1 MTTEI
6 KVPVLP
12 ESVAD
17 ASVATWQVEVGE
29 SVSRDQVLVEIETD
43 KVVLE
48 VPAPADGVVT
58 EILEQEGATV
68 LGEQLLAILSE
79 GNSKAAPAKEEA
91 KEEASAEAPAK
102 AEAPAAATASGK
114 VIDIK
119 VPVLPESVADATIST
134 WHVAEGEAVS
144 RDQNLVDIETDKVV
158 LEVVAEEDGVIGK
171 IIHAEG
177 DTVLGE
183 QLIGQLNAGATSA
196 PVAAAEESA
205 GAEASGDEIASPS
218 VRRMLTENGLTA
230 AQVKG
235 TGKGGRISKED
246 VEAHL
251 AKAKAP
257 AAPAAKEAPAAAAP
271 VAVQGERSQKRV
283 PMTRLRKTIANR
295 LLEAKNSTAML
306 TTFNE
311 VNMKPIMDLR
321 KQYKDVFEERHG
333 ARLGFMSFYVKAV
346 TEALKRFPSVNAS
359 IDGDD
364 IVYHNFFDVSI
375 AVSTPRGLVTPV
387 LRDADQLGMAGI
399 EKGIRELAIK
409 GRDGKLTMDEM
420 QGGNFTITNGGVFGS
435 LLSTPI
441 LNLPQTA
448 ILGMHKIQ
456 DRPMAVNGKVEILPM
471 MYLALSYDH
480 RLIDGKESVGF
491 LVTIKELLEDP
502 TRLLLD
508 I

>member
-17 ASVATWQVEVGE
+17 ATVATWHVNVGDT
-29 SVSRDQVLVEIETD
+29 VSRDQNLVDIETD

-48 VPAPADGVVT
+48 VVAPEDGVIVAIS
-58 EILEQEGATV
+58 EEEGATV
-68 LGEQLLAILSE
+68 LGEQVIAQI
-79 GNSKAAPAKEEA
+79 GAAGAAPAQSNEQ
-91 KEEASAEAPAK
+91 PA
-102 AEAPAAATASGK
+102 APAAAAPAAEGK
-114 VIDIK
+114 EVDIK
-119 VPVLPESVADATIST
+119 VPVLPESVADATIAT
-134 WHVAEGEAVS
+134 WHVQPGEAVS

-158 LEVVAEEDGVIGK
+158 LEVVAPEDGVMGEHL
-171 IIHAEG
+171 HAEG

-183 QLIGQLNAGATSA
+183 QVIGKL
-196 PVAAAEESA
+196 SA
-205 GAEASGDEIASPS
+205 GG
-218 VRRMLTENGLTA
+218 
-230 AQVKG
+230 
-235 TGKGGRISKED
+235 
-246 VEAHL
+246 
-251 AKAKAP
+251 
-257 AAPAAKEAPAAAAP
+257 APAAAAP
-271 VAVQGERSQKRV
+271 AQADAASSDENADVLTPSVRRLIAEKGLDASQIKGSGKGGRITKEDVDAFLKAPAAKPAAAPAKAAAAAPAAPVGDRTQKRV

-333 ARLGFMSFYVKAV
+333 IRLGFMSFYVKAV
-346 TEALKRFPSVNAS
+346 TEALKRFPEVNAS

-364 IVYHNFFDVSI
+364 IVYHNYFDISI

-387 LRDADQLGMAGI
+387 LRDCDKLSVAEI
-399 EKGIRELAIK
+399 EKGIRELALK
-409 GRDGKLTMDEM
+409 GRDGKLTVDDMT
-420 QGGNFTITNGGVFGS
+420 GGNFTITNGGVFGS

-441 LNLPQTA
+441 INLPQSS

-456 DRPMAVNGKVEILPM
+456 ERPMAVNGKVEILPM

-480 RLIDGKESVGF
+480 RQIDGKESVGF

-508 I
+508 V

>member
-17 ASVATWQVEVGE
+17 ATVATWHVQVGE
-29 SVSRDQVLVEIETD
+29 KFSRDQVLVDIETD

-48 VPAPADGVVT
+48 VPATADGVLT
-58 EILEQEGATV
+58 DISQPEGSTV
-68 LGEQLLAILSE
+68 LGDQVIGAFSE
-79 GNSKAAPAKEEA
+79 GEEAAAPKAAEPVAAPA
-91 KEEASAEAPAK
+91 
-102 AEAPAAATASGK
+102 ASGGASK
-114 VIDIK
+114 VIDII
-119 VPVLPESVADATIST
+119 VPVLPESVADATVAT
-134 WHVAEGEAVS
+134 WHVAEGDSVS
-144 RDQNLVDIETDKVV
+144 VDQNLVDIETDKVV
-158 LEVVAEEDGVIGK
+158 LEVVAQDNGVIGK

-177 DTVLGE
+177 DTVLGS
-183 QLIGQLNAGATSA
+183 QKIGELNAGASVNTTATATPDQAIS
-196 PVAAAEESA
+196 S
-205 GAEASGDEIASPS
+205 DELASPS
-218 VRRMLTENGLTA
+218 VRRLMTEKGLSASDVT
-230 AQVKG
+230 G
-235 TGKGGRISKED
+235 SGKGGRISKED
-246 VEAHL
+246 VEA
-251 AKAKAP
+251 AVAANSSKGKAP
-257 AAPAAKEAPAAAAP
+257 SAPAVASV
-271 VAVQGERSQKRV
+271 VAVQDLGERTQKRV
-283 PMTRLRKTIANR
+283 PMTRLRKTIATR

-321 KQYKDVFEERHG
+321 AQYKDVFEKTHDT
-333 ARLGFMSFYVKAV
+333 RLGFMSFYVKAV
-346 TEALKRFPSVNAS
+346 TEALKRFPAVNAS

-364 IVYHNFFDVSI
+364 IVYHNFFDISI

-387 LRDADQLGMAGI
+387 LRDADQLSMAGI
-399 EKGIRELAIK
+399 ENGIRDLAIK
-409 GRDGKLTMDEM
+409 GRDGKLAIADMT
-420 QGGNFTITNGGVFGS
+420 GGNFTITNGGVFGS

-441 LNLPQTA
+441 LNLPQAA

-502 TRLLLD
+502 ARLLLD